1 MEKRLFRN
9 EHDKVIA
16 GVSSGVAAYMEVDVT
31 IIRLLFVLSTI
42 FLMGTGIIV
51 YLIMWIVVPVNT
63 DPTARYRKFN
73 EYFQDPKKSSTV
85 YESETFTKPEN
96 PAAGSTPNWSSSTF
110 NAGYNAEQG
119 KAPDQPDYGFV
130 KKNSD
135 TGRTIGGLFLLVIG
149 LYFLMNEFN
158 IIPYWFSL
166 GKLWPLIFIA
176 IGISFVAKS
185 KRKDPWED
193 WKEQQTPPPSAPV
206 TEKPMDINGGDS
218 TSQTANEANPKPL

>member
-1 MEKRLFRN
+1 
-9 EHDKVIA
+9 
-16 GVSSGVAAYMEVDVT
+16 MEVDVT

-42 FLMGTGIIV
+42 FLMGTGILV
-51 YLIMWIVVPVNT
+51 YLVMWIVVPVNN
-63 DPTARYRKFN
+63 DPVAKYTKFN
-73 EYFQDPKKSSTV
+73 EYFKNPADTS
-85 YESETFTKPEN
+85 TFTEPESFSQPQN
-96 PAAGSTPNWSSSTF
+96 QASNSSPNWSSTTF
-110 NAGYNAEQG
+110 NEGSY
-119 KAPDQPDYGFV
+119 KAPNPPEYNFI

-166 GKLWPLIFIA
+166 GKLWPLIFVA

-193 WKEQQTPPPSAPV
+193 WKNQQTPPSGTVTDKPADVMDKPSE
-206 TEKPMDINGGDS
+206 TN
-218 TSQTANEANPKPL
+218 TTQL